1 MHIQKRNRFSH
12 HHGEIQLHGPLDLIL
27 LARGDILSNRLRC
40 SLHGF
45 GSHLQISQQF
55 HLLAALIKGSVLTH
69 QRQHAAHSRRELR
82 VFDVQFDVRRK
93 LAGMAVRAQVVG
105 TRDFHLAD
113 CRQDRLGA
121 QLPVVS
127 LLAARTRE
135 GALVGSWGWEVQ
147 QFGQRCCARLMHG

>member
-1 MHIQKRNRFSH
+1 MNINKYTEKAR
-12 HHGEIQLHGPLDLIL
+12 EAVATALDL
-27 LARGDILSNRLRC
+27 ATGANNPNVEPE
-40 SLHGF
+40 
-45 GSHLQISQQF
+45 

-69 QRQHAAHSRRELR
+69 QRQHAAHSRGELR